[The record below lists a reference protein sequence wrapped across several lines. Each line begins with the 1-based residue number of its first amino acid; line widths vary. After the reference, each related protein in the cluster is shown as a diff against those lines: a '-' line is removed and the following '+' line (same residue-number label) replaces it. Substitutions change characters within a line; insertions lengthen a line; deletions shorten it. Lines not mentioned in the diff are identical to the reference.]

1 MLVAGACSSSSDSS
15 SEQTDDTS
23 GGASGSE
30 TFAEPLNIG
39 TLWEIKGESA
49 VAINDY
55 EYGAQLALEE
65 INAAGGVGGKPV
77 EMFRVAT
84 SPLDFQKTQASF
96 LEAVDKDPSVI
107 VGFALPAQLQATAQQ
122 ITRSE
127 IPVLATTNGQPFL
140 RFGAQDGSEFVWNV
154 KAYDPGIVQFGI
166 DYVVEELKLDKVGLM
181 ATNESNGSEAVTA
194 AEAALGELGLKPTA
208 VAQYPP
214 TQTDLTAQV
223 NQMSGSNAV
232 MHWGFPNTLPVQLN
246 QFLANGLDIPT
257 LGNDSAGIAVAS
269 GAVTGPAISKLY
281 TSSSCNPGAP
291 LTPTAE
297 TFNKNYEAKFNVKP
311 SVSSAIAYD
320 GIYLA
325 AEAARTAGSTDPVDI
340 NKAIADITLPDGV
353 CGNYKADGAHMLNH
367 QVVISKYAADS
378 TSEIVKSGIIPDQ
391 DAQ

>member
-15 SEQTDDTS
+15 EKTDNTS
-23 GGASGSE
+23 GGNSGSE
-30 TFAEPLNIG
+30 TFSSPLKIG

-107 VGFALPAQLQATAQQ
+107 VGFALPAQLQATSQQ
-122 ITRSE
+122 ITRAE

-140 RFGAQDGSEFVWNV
+140 RYGAQDGSEFVWNV

-166 DYVVEELKLDKVGLM
+166 DYVVEDLKLDKIGLM
-181 ATNESNGSEAVTA
+181 ATNESNGTGAVEA
-194 AEAALGELGLKPTA
+194 AEAALAELDLKPTA

-223 NQMSGSNAV
+223 NQMTGSNAV

-269 GAVTGPAISKLY
+269 GAVTGPAIAKLY

-297 TFNKNYEAKFNVKP
+297 KFNKNYEAKFNVKP
-311 SVSSAIAYD
+311 SVSSAITYD

-325 AEAARTAGSTDPVDI
+325 VEAAKKAGGTDPIDI
-340 NKAIADITLPDGV
+340 NKAIADITLPDGI
-353 CGNYKADGAHMLNH
+353 CGNYKADAAHMLNH
-367 QVVISKYAADS
+367 QAVISKYAADS
-378 TSEIVKSGIIPDQ
+378 TSEIVKSGVIPDQ
-391 DAQ
+391 DKQ